1 MRRGIVTTTETPKVV
16 NDELYNLLRE
26 EKIDEFNN
34 RKPRDGQLNL
44 SGLDFRGLDLRGL
57 DAESIDFSNSYFRD
71 ANLAGINFSQAN
83 LQGASIKGANI
94 SGVYF
99 PKELRSL
106 EVWLS
111 NEHGTRMRS
120 NA

>member
-1 MRRGIVTTTETPKVV
+1 MRKGIITTAETPKVLN
-16 NDELYNLLRE
+16 NDLYNLLRE
-26 EKIDEFNN
+26 EKIEEFNK
-34 RKPRDGQLNL
+34 RRPRDGQHDL

-57 DAESIDFSNSYFRD
+57 DVEGIDFSNSYFRD
-71 ANLAGINFSQAN
+71 ANLGGINFSQAN

-99 PKELRSL
+99 PKELSVL
-106 EVWLS
+106 EIWMS
-111 NEHGTRMRS
+111 NQHGTRMRY